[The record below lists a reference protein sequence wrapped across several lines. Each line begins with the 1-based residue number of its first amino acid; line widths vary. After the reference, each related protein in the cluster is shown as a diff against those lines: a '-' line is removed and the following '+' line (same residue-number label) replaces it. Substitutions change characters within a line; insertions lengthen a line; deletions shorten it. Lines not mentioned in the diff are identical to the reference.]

1 MPAQAPNDKGDGT
14 NLGAA
19 RATARPL
26 RLPDID
32 RMLKD
37 SARIEHAGPAAPIR
51 TWRDELTLAL
61 ESLNYAEAVLG
72 GDVGILL
79 HSLENRGSDTQSL
92 LRDLPRAMA
101 ARPWGD
107 GWSAPNGTDLA
118 SPMHEDWDLFTRSD
132 LLMSAHQ
139 QMAYTDLRSRTVVQR
154 VLRSVLEQLAN
165 LALRREAVQ
174 VRLQQIRAAIVQQYR
189 NGEVSAR
196 DWLG

>member
-1 MPAQAPNDKGDGT
+1 MPAHAPTDKGDGT
-14 NLGAA
+14 NLDTA

-32 RMLKD
+32 RMLTD
-37 SARIEHAGPAAPIR
+37 SARIEQAGPAAPIR
-51 TWRDELTLAL
+51 AWRDELTRAL

-72 GDVGILL
+72 GDVGIQL
-79 HSLENRGSDTQSL
+79 HSLANRESDTQSL
-92 LRDLPRAMA
+92 VQDLPRAMA
-101 ARPWGD
+101 TRPWGD
-107 GWSAPNGTDLA
+107 GWSAPSGTDLA
-118 SPMHEDWDLFTRSD
+118 SPIQEDWDLFTRSD

-139 QMAYTDLRSRTVVQR
+139 QMAYTDLRSRTDVKR

-165 LALRREAVQ
+165 LALRREAVE

-189 NGEVSAR
+189 DGEVSAR

>member
-1 MPAQAPNDKGDGT
+1 MPAHTPNDKGDGT
-14 NLGAA
+14 NLGTA

-26 RLPDID
+26 RLPDVD

-37 SARIEHAGPAAPIR
+37 SARIEHAEPAGPIR

-61 ESLNYAEAVLG
+61 ESLNYAEAILG

-79 HSLENRGSDTQSL
+79 HSLANRGSDTQSL
-92 LRDLPRAMA
+92 VQDLPRAMA
-101 ARPWGD
+101 AGGD
-107 GWSAPNGTDLA
+107 GWSVPNGTDLA
-118 SPMHEDWDLFTRSD
+118 SSMQEDWDLFTRSD

-154 VLRSVLEQLAN
+154 VLRSILEQLAN
-165 LALRREAVQ
+165 LALRREAVE

>member
-1 MPAQAPNDKGDGT
+1 MPAHTPNDKGDGT
-14 NLGAA
+14 NLGTA

-26 RLPDID
+26 RLPDVD

-37 SARIEHAGPAAPIR
+37 SARIEHAGPAGPIR
-51 TWRDELTLAL
+51 TWRNELTLAL
-61 ESLNYAEAVLG
+61 ESLNYAETVLG

-79 HSLENRGSDTQSL
+79 HSLANRGSDTQSL
-92 LRDLPRAMA
+92 VQDLPRAMA
-101 ARPWGD
+101 AGGD
-107 GWSAPNGTDLA
+107 GWSVPNGTDLA
-118 SPMHEDWDLFTRSD
+118 SSMQEDWDLFTRSD

-154 VLRSVLEQLAN
+154 VLRSILEQLAN
-165 LALRREAVQ
+165 LALRREAVE
-174 VRLQQIRAAIVQQYR
+174 VRLQQIRAAIIQQYR

>member
-1 MPAQAPNDKGDGT
+1 MPAHTPNDKGDGT
-14 NLGAA
+14 NLGTA

-26 RLPDID
+26 RLPDVD

-37 SARIEHAGPAAPIR
+37 SARIEHAGPAGPIR
-51 TWRDELTLAL
+51 TWRNELTLAL
-61 ESLNYAEAVLG
+61 ESLNYAETVLG

-79 HSLENRGSDTQSL
+79 HSLANRGSDTQSL
-92 LRDLPRAMA
+92 VQDLPRAMA
-101 ARPWGD
+101 AGGD
-107 GWSAPNGTDLA
+107 GWSVPNGTDLA
-118 SPMHEDWDLFTRSD
+118 SPMQEDWDLFTRSD

-139 QMAYTDLRSRTVVQR
+139 QMAFTDLRSRTVVQR
-154 VLRSVLEQLAN
+154 VLRSILEQLAN
-165 LALRREAVQ
+165 LALRREAVE

>member
-1 MPAQAPNDKGDGT
+1 VPAHAPNDKGDGT
-14 NLGAA
+14 NLGT
-19 RATARPL
+19 ATARPL

-37 SARIEHAGPAAPIR
+37 SARIEHAAPAAPIR

-79 HSLENRGSDTQSL
+79 HSLANRVSDTQSL
-92 LRDLPRAMA
+92 VQDLPRALA

-118 SPMHEDWDLFTRSD
+118 SPMQEDRDLFTRSD

-165 LALRREAVQ
+165 LALRREAVE

>member
-1 MPAQAPNDKGDGT
+1 MPAHTPNDKGDGT
-14 NLGAA
+14 NLGTA

-37 SARIEHAGPAAPIR
+37 SAHIEHAGPTAPIR
-51 TWRDELTLAL
+51 VWRDELTLAL

-79 HSLENRGSDTQSL
+79 HSLANRGSDTQSL
-92 LRDLPRAMA
+92 VQDLPRAMA
-101 ARPWGD
+101 AGGD
-107 GWSAPNGTDLA
+107 GWSVPNGTDLA
-118 SPMHEDWDLFTRSD
+118 SSMQEDWDLFTRSD

-154 VLRSVLEQLAN
+154 VLRSILEQLAN
-165 LALRREAVQ
+165 LALRREAVE

>member
-1 MPAQAPNDKGDGT
+1 
-14 NLGAA
+14 
-19 RATARPL
+19 
-26 RLPDID
+26 
-32 RMLKD
+32 MLKD

-51 TWRDELTLAL
+51 AWRDELMLAL

-79 HSLENRGSDTQSL
+79 HSLANRGSDTQSL
-92 LRDLPRAMA
+92 VQDLPRAMA
-101 ARPWGD
+101 TRPWSD

-118 SPMHEDWDLFTRSD
+118 SPMQEDWDLFTRSD

-139 QMAYTDLRSRTVVQR
+139 QMAFTDLRSRTDVKR

-165 LALRREAVQ
+165 LVLRREAVE

-189 NGEVSAR
+189 DGEVSAR

>member
-1 MPAQAPNDKGDGT
+1 VRAQAPIDKGDGT
-14 NLGAA
+14 NLGTA

-26 RLPDID
+26 RLPDVD

-51 TWRDELTLAL
+51 AWRDELTLAF

-72 GDVGILL
+72 GDVEILL
-79 HSLENRGSDTQSL
+79 HSLANRGSDTRNLVQ
-92 LRDLPRAMA
+92 DLSRAMA

-107 GWSAPNGTDLA
+107 AWSAPSEPDLA
-118 SPMHEDWDLFTRSD
+118 SPLQEDRDLFTRSD

-139 QMAYTDLRSRTVVQR
+139 QMAYTDLRSRTDVKR

-165 LALRREAVQ
+165 LALRREAVE

-189 NGEVSAR
+189 DGEVSTR